1 MENFDKLPIK
11 ISISSPI
18 MTVMGMILIT
28 DTQTLEDA
36 DTSATSLSVPF
47 VSTPPLASAKFQHHN

>member
-36 DTSATSLSVPF
+36 VTCATSIFVPI
-47 VSTPPLASAKFQHHN
+47 V